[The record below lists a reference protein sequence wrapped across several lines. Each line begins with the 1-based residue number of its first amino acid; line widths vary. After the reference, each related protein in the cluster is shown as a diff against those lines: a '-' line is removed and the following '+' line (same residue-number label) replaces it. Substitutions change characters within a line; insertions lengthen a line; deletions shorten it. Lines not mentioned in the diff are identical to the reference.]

1 MNENMNQQPKKKGDG
16 LKIALIIILSIG
28 GVLLVGVIGFFVL
41 MLTIFNIASTEYEEQ
56 KEEIYEKWEDSNS
69 SSGDTEDNEEDEEII
84 EDEEEPSQ
92 PTYEFINNISYQTF
106 NEMIDNGETFVILIS
121 QRDCGH
127 CIAFKPYYN
136 QAMQENNIKG
146 YELDVQMLNQ
156 TDRSD
161 FLSRFNISST
171 PTTMI
176 FTNGVPE
183 EETLVGTQPPEEV
196 TNFLKKYNL
205 I

>member
-1 MNENMNQQPKKKGDG
+1 MNENMNQQPKQKGDG

-41 MLTIFNIASTEYEEQ
+41 MLTVFNIASTEYKET

-69 SSGDTEDNEEDEEII
+69 SSEDTENDEEDEDII
-84 EDEEEPSQ
+84 EDKPTQ

-127 CIAFKPYYN
+127 CVAFKPYYN
-136 QAMQENNIKG
+136 QAMQENNIIG

>member
-41 MLTIFNIASTEYEEQ
+41 MLTIFNIASTEYKEA

-69 SSGDTEDNEEDEEII
+69 SSGDTENDEEDEDII
-84 EDEEEPSQ
+84 EAKPTQ

-127 CIAFKPYYN
+127 CVAFKPYYN
-136 QAMQENNIKG
+136 QAMKENNIIG
-146 YELDVQMLNQ
+146 YELDVQLLNQ

-161 FLSRFNISST
+161 FLSKFNISST

-196 TNFLKKYNL
+196 TNFSKKYNL

>member
-41 MLTIFNIASTEYEEQ
+41 MLTIFNIASTEYKETQ
-56 KEEIYEKWEDSNS
+56 EEIYEKWEDSNS
-69 SSGDTEDNEEDEEII
+69 SSGDTENDEEDEDII
-84 EDEEEPSQ
+84 EDKPTQ

-127 CIAFKPYYN
+127 CVAFKPDYN
-136 QAMQENNIKG
+136 QAMKENNIIG

>member
-1 MNENMNQQPKKKGDG
+1 MNQQPKKKGDG

-41 MLTIFNIASTEYEEQ
+41 MLTIFNIASTEYKEA

-69 SSGDTEDNEEDEEII
+69 SSGDTENDEEDEDLI
-84 EDEEEPSQ
+84 EDKPTQ

-127 CIAFKPYYN
+127 CVAFKPYYN
-136 QAMQENNIKG
+136 QAMQENNIIG

>member
-41 MLTIFNIASTEYEEQ
+41 MLTIFNIASTEYKEA
-56 KEEIYEKWEDSNS
+56 KEEIYEKWEDFNS
-69 SSGDTEDNEEDEEII
+69 SSGDTENDEEDEDII
-84 EDEEEPSQ
+84 EDKPTQ

-127 CIAFKPYYN
+127 CVAFKPYYN
-136 QAMQENNIKG
+136 QAMKENNIIG

>member
-1 MNENMNQQPKKKGDG
+1 MNQQPKQKGDG

-41 MLTIFNIASTEYEEQ
+41 MLTVFNIASTEYKET

-69 SSGDTEDNEEDEEII
+69 SSEDTENDEEDEDII
-84 EDEEEPSQ
+84 EDKPTQ

-127 CIAFKPYYN
+127 CVAFKPYYN
-136 QAMQENNIKG
+136 QAMQENNIIG

>member
-1 MNENMNQQPKKKGDG
+1 MNENMNQQPKKKDDG

-28 GVLLVGVIGFFVL
+28 GILLVGVIGFFVL
-41 MLTIFNIASTEYEEQ
+41 MLTIFNIASTEYKEA

-69 SSGDTEDNEEDEEII
+69 SSEDTENDEEDEDII
-84 EDEEEPSQ
+84 EDKPTQ

-127 CIAFKPYYN
+127 CVAFKPYYN
-136 QAMQENNIKG
+136 QAMQENNIIG

>member
-1 MNENMNQQPKKKGDG
+1 MNENMNQQPNKKGDG

-41 MLTIFNIASTEYEEQ
+41 MLTIFNIASTEYKEA
-56 KEEIYEKWEDSNS
+56 KEEIYEKWEDSNY
-69 SSGDTEDNEEDEEII
+69 SSGDTENDEEDEDII
-84 EDEEEPSQ
+84 EDKPTQ

-127 CIAFKPYYN
+127 CVAFKPYYN
-136 QAMQENNIKG
+136 QALQENNIIG

-183 EETLVGTQPPEEV
+183 EETLVRTQPPEEV